1 MKKRILYIMVILIL
15 GLVLPVT
22 SCNSNKV
29 QPDEQNI
36 SIVVWPDF
44 PKLESYT
51 ITGDNQIIIP
61 YEFFLDLAEFKVDYQ
76 CAVNLYNDI
85 EKLKEERK

>member
-1 MKKRILYIMVILIL
+1 MILIL

-22 SCNSNKV
+22 SCNSNNVK
-29 QPDEQNI
+29 PDEQNI
-36 SIVVWPDF
+36 SVLVWPDF
-44 PKLESYT
+44 PKLDNYT
-51 ITGDNQIIIP
+51 VTGENQIIIP

>member
-1 MKKRILYIMVILIL
+1 MILIL
-15 GLVLPVT
+15 GLVLPVI

-36 SIVVWPDF
+36 SVIVWPDF
-44 PKLESYT
+44 PKLDNYT
-51 ITGDNQIIIP
+51 VTGDNQIIIP

-76 CAVNLYNDI
+76 CAVTLYNDI

>member
-1 MKKRILYIMVILIL
+1 MKKRILYILVILIL

-36 SIVVWPDF
+36 SVIVWPDF
-44 PKLESYT
+44 PKLDNYT
-51 ITGDNQIIIP
+51 VTGDNQIIIP

>member
-1 MKKRILYIMVILIL
+1 MKKRILYILVILIL

-36 SIVVWPDF
+36 SVIVWPDF
-44 PKLESYT
+44 PKLDNYT
-51 ITGDNQIIIP
+51 VTGENQIIIP

>member
-1 MKKRILYIMVILIL
+1 MILIL
-15 GLVLPVT
+15 VLVLPVT

-36 SIVVWPDF
+36 SVIVWPDF
-44 PKLESYT
+44 PKLDNYT
-51 ITGDNQIIIP
+51 VTGDNQIIIP

-76 CAVNLYNDI
+76 CAVTLYNDI